1 MKIFA
6 LLALAA
12 AFPLQAQ
19 APAAGSMQHAAGH
32 VEKAPV
38 PVSHSVTVTYQGSTT
53 TLTVEDLLKLP
64 QVTVTVRN
72 GHTNADET
80 YSGRSSPTFSPAPVS
95 LPPTKITPPSCT
107 ALSSPPAPT
116 NIMSSTPPPKWNLCS
131 PPAKSSLP

>member
-53 TLTVEDLLKLP
+53 TLTVEDLL
-64 QVTVTVRN
+64 
-72 GHTNADET
+72 TNADET